1 MEKEYQK
8 IGNVFKFDEKFRTIV
23 GLNEPFETLKNIM
36 WEGTEKID
44 GRRGRGS
51 GACCR

>member
-23 GLNEPFETLKNIM
+23 GLNEPYETLK
-36 WEGTEKID
+36 KHYLA
-44 GRRGRGS
+44 RH
-51 GACCR
+51 

>member
-23 GLNEPFETLKNIM
+23 GLNKPYETLKNI
-36 WEGTEKID
+36 INNFNHSN
-44 GRRGRGS
+44 RRIIHG
-51 GACCR
+51 

>member
-23 GLNEPFETLKNIM
+23 GLNEPYETLKNKAM
-36 WEGTEKID
+36 PEAETCHLTTTLKA
-44 GRRGRGS
+44 R
-51 GACCR
+51 